1 VKWRLVRDGEAA
13 AALNMGVDEAILDAV
28 SVKSSRPTLRLYSWN
43 PSAVSLGRFQAI
55 DDSVDL
61 GACRREGVDVV
72 RRISGGGSV
81 FHGRKGEVTYSVA
94 LREEHLPARDV
105 VSSFEY
111 LLGGVAGA
119 IRATGLQAEVSPI
132 NDVVVNGRKIGG
144 SAQVRRN
151 GGVLQHGTVLLDLD
165 KALAFRVLKV
175 PSLKMEQRL
184 LVKPEDRV
192 TSINAEGV
200 HVTPARFR
208 RLLERSFAKAL
219 DAEFG
224 ESGLTEAELRAS
236 REYALKRYSQ
246 AAWTESR

>member
-1 VKWRLVRDGEAA
+1 
-13 AALNMGVDEAILDAV
+13 
-28 SVKSSRPTLRLYSWN
+28 
-43 PSAVSLGRFQAI
+43 VSLGRFQAI

-61 GACRREGVDVV
+61 EACRREGVDVV

-81 FHGRKGEVTYSVA
+81 FHGRKGEVTYSIV

-132 NDVVVNGRKIGG
+132 NDIVVNGRKIGG

-151 GGVLQHGTVLLDLD
+151 GGVLQHGTVLLTID
-165 KALAFRVLKV
+165 KHLAFRLLKV
-175 PSLKMEQRL
+175 PSLKMEQRS

-192 TSINAEGV
+192 TSMNEEGV
-200 HVTPARFR
+200 HVTAAHLR
-208 RLLERSFAKAL
+208 RILERSFSKAL
-219 DAEFG
+219 NAEFSA
-224 ESGLTEAELRAS
+224 SGLTEAELRAS
-236 REYALKRYSQ
+236 KEYAIERYSH